1 MLKPN
6 NNVGRKYCKETPYL
20 PIYAMESKNAYFKLH
35 EMREKPLIDLIFTF
49 QCAYGIWNKNSK
61 LFVVM
66 QNKLLNFEMFVW
78 A

>member
-49 QCAYGIWNKNSK
+49 
-61 LFVVM
+61 
-66 QNKLLNFEMFVW
+66 
-78 A
+78 